1 MCELKHETAK
11 AVTVEEFVRLVWEH
25 FCDKNSLGC
34 VPEGRAQ
41 LRRETEES
49 GGEPGLSAALF
60 LRGRQRGWLEEQ
72 DATDAGKPLER
83 RAAARIVH
91 GFLQQECMEADETDW
106 DAARA
111 LKDLFDCRVCVGHVA
126 QVYVKGI
133 MGAKLPDGA
142 AGVAVTDENSH
153 EAAQGRNISSELV
166 LIRDCAEVQQELL
179 FGMQDTV
186 GMVEA
191 EGIAMRM
198 FDKSLRLLPGVS
210 EGPREKEKPRARAIT
225 RAEAEA
231 LQSAGATLFV
241 DVRSDAEYRE
251 GHLTGAV
258 HIPMGALLM
267 NPFAAG
273 PDKTHGLA
281 LYCDRGYQSEIAAKC
296 LAEAGYARVYYFALE
311 IS

>member
-25 FCDKNSLGC
+25 FCNKNSLGC
-34 VPEGRAQ
+34 APEGSAQ

-133 MGAKLPDGA
+133 MGAKLPGGA
-142 AGVAVTDENSH
+142 VGVVSGDDAHATEIPIRY
-153 EAAQGRNISSELV
+153 GRQARQDLV
-166 LIRDCAEVQQELL
+166 
-179 FGMQDTV
+179 FGMHDSV
-186 GMVEA
+186 SMAEA
-191 EGIAMRM
+191 DGIATRM
-198 FDKSLRLLPGVS
+198 FDKTLRLQPGTS
-210 EGPREKEKPRARAIT
+210 EGTREKEKPRARAIT

-231 LQSAGATLFV
+231 LQSAGAALIV
-241 DVRSDAEYRE
+241 DVRSDAEYGE

-273 PDKTHGLA
+273 PDKAQGLA

-296 LAEAGYARVYYFALE
+296 LAEAGYERVYYFALE